1 MLKRANKTRDLIQ
14 AEYEAISETN
24 PQMEVDF
31 EVLGDF
37 HPSYRYAL

>member
-1 MLKRANKTRDLIQ
+1 M
-14 AEYEAISETN
+14 EYEAMGERN

-31 EVLGDF
+31 EELGDF